1 MQRIQSITL
10 RNFKFFYG
18 TEDQQPLNKLEL
30 NQNNL
35 LLYGENGSGKSSI
48 YWALYTFMQSCL
60 KTDQEISKYF
70 DHANNQNLRN
80 RFANPADDSGII
92 LEIASP
98 GGIITKEISN
108 TQLQTNLPA
117 DKTVNRIIA
126 GSDFVTYKYL
136 SKLYDFRNSEE
147 INLFDWLEKEVLM
160 FIDFEEAYTDN
171 AGNLSTSTLASDWW
185 QFICDA
191 PSSLPKNNRS
201 NTPKQNSPEYIRY
214 NQTTIPRFIELL
226 QQFLSRIAVKGN
238 AYLKD
243 DFKEDFQIDFRVGTI
258 NCEFNKRI
266 SQRSRDGKLHRPKV
280 PLKVIFDHSLL
291 PPNQQNVEKPH
302 TFLNEARLTAIA
314 LSIRLA
320 MLDER
325 LYDPNSA
332 SLLVLDDFLLSL
344 DMSYRDIVLDI
355 ILKRTDEYQL
365 LMLTHDRA
373 FYNLCKRRIENL
385 PPETFG
391 WEFKEMYQDQTDTG
405 IPCPFIPDKENYLSL
420 TKKYLKEF
428 DYPACA
434 NYLRKESERILKVIL
449 PKNLTIYFKE
459 DEGSKP
465 LQLDNLIGNLKTY
478 LTQLGG
484 DFSHFEKLKEHKDIL
499 MNPLSHDNIDTP
511 IYKRE
516 LLNAIEIIEKL
527 NQLKV
532 EVFYADSNNERP
544 FVLKETDTTGD
555 EWEYVFYLKE
565 NFRAIKGLDGNWLL
579 SNPKCYFDTR
589 KNITQNL
596 AEEDIKAELKLK
608 AGYGNIRY
616 KLGIKT
622 EEADNEKDLKDI
634 IFIGGTVLNDTL

>member
-18 TEDQQPLNKLEL
+18 TETQQPLNKLEL
-30 NQNNL
+30 NQKNL

-60 KTDQEISKYF
+60 KTDSEISKYF
-70 DHANNQNLRN
+70 DPANNQNLRN
-80 RFANPADDSGII
+80 RFANTADNSGII
-92 LEIASP
+92 LEIVSP
-98 GGIITKEISN
+98 TGTITKEISN
-108 TQLQTNLPA
+108 TELQTNIPNDSTV
-117 DKTVNRIIA
+117 DKILE
-126 GSDFVTYKYL
+126 GSDFITYKYL
-136 SKLYDFRNSEE
+136 SKLYDFRNSQE
-147 INLFDWLEKEVLM
+147 IDLFDWLEKEVLM
-160 FIDFEEAYTDN
+160 FVNFGEGFTDN
-171 AGNLSTSTLASDWW
+171 VGNLSTSTYASDWW
-185 QFICDA
+185 QFICEA
-191 PSSLPKNNRS
+191 PVTLTPNNKNKNTAKRS
-201 NTPKQNSPEYIRY
+201 ATEYGRLVH
-214 NQTTIPRFIELL
+214 TTIPKFVELL
-226 QQFLSRIAVKGN
+226 KGFLSRIAVKAN
-238 AYLKD
+238 TYLKD
-243 DFKEDFQIDFRVGTI
+243 DFQEVFQIDFKTESIECSYNNWIGTG
-258 NCEFNKRI
+258 NI
-266 SQRSRDGKLHRPKV
+266 SRPKV

-405 IPCPFIPDKENYLSL
+405 IPCPFIPNKESYLSL
-420 TKKYLKEF
+420 AKKYLKEF

-434 NYLRKESERILKVIL
+434 NYLRKESERILKLIL

-484 DFSHFEKLKEHKDIL
+484 DFSSFEKLKEHKDVL

-516 LLNAIEIIEKL
+516 LINAIEIIEKL
-527 NQLKV
+527 NRLKV
-532 EVFYADSNNERP
+532 EVFSADPDNERP
-544 FVLKETDTTGD
+544 FVLKEMDTSGD
-555 EWEYVFYLKE
+555 DWEYVFYLKE

-596 AEEDIKAELKLK
+596 ANEDIKAELKLK
-608 AGYGNIRY
+608 IGYGRIRHA
-616 KLGIKT
+616 LGIKT
-622 EEADNEKDLKDI
+622 DTTDNEKDLKDI
-634 IFIGGTVLNDTL
+634 VFIGGIVLNDKLE